1 MAKIGEFAA
10 EKAHTPTHPGTP
22 ASAPAT
28 RSNNAKHLLEIEGYP
43 VEGVSVGGKE
53 TCVIFPT
60 LSLAFDIGM
69 CPQQAISQEFLF
81 VSHGHLDH
89 IGGLH
94 IYVAARA
101 FLGLRPP
108 TIFVPACLQDHVARL
123 FEVYHAIAHSELNYN
138 LVPLEGY
145 VIYSVNKKLK
155 QEFIGLPGSEIKQLR
170 LSGVEITNMVS
181 TPEIAFTGDTTLD
194 FILDPDNNADVLRAK
209 ILVVESTFLDD
220 ESHSVEHARKYGHT
234 HLSEIARQSDK
245 LENKAILLFHFSA
258 RYTTEEID
266 AAINRLPPYFR
277 SRIYALKEGF
287 E

>member
-1 MAKIGEFAA
+1 MGTVDHPRPRHPRRGQNHPPPRHFPAAAAAARRTTPSTACPHPPSDRRPSVQSHDARSPVRPSRIAMAKIGEFAA

-94 IYVAARA
+94 ICVAARA

-108 TIFVPACLQDHVARL
+108 TIFVPACLQDLVARL
-123 FEVYHAIAHSELNYN
+123 FEVYRAIAPSELNYN
-138 LVPLEGY
+138 LVPLEVGR
-145 VIYSVNKKLK
+145 STSS
-155 QEFIGLPGSEIKQLR
+155 GRTSRSG
-170 LSGVEITNMVS
+170 LSGLATS
-181 TPEIAFTGDTTLD
+181 YP
-194 FILDPDNNADVLRAK
+194 
-209 ILVVESTFLDD
+209 
-220 ESHSVEHARKYGHT
+220 ARGM
-234 HLSEIARQSDK
+234 
-245 LENKAILLFHFSA
+245 
-258 RYTTEEID
+258 
-266 AAINRLPPYFR
+266 
-277 SRIYALKEGF
+277 
-287 E
+287 

>member
-1 MAKIGEFAA
+1 
-10 EKAHTPTHPGTP
+10 
-22 ASAPAT
+22 
-28 RSNNAKHLLEIEGYP
+28 
-43 VEGVSVGGKE
+43 
-53 TCVIFPT
+53 
-60 LSLAFDIGM
+60 
-69 CPQQAISQEFLF
+69 
-81 VSHGHLDH
+81 
-89 IGGLH
+89 
-94 IYVAARA
+94 
-101 FLGLRPP
+101 
-108 TIFVPACLQDHVARL
+108 
-123 FEVYHAIAHSELNYN
+123 
-138 LVPLEGY
+138 
-145 VIYSVNKKLK
+145 
-155 QEFIGLPGSEIKQLR
+155 
-170 LSGVEITNMVS
+170 MVS

-209 ILVVESTFLDD
+209 ILVVEQNILCELQSTFLDD